1 MLRKIISGIHPHPFM
16 IENILIWPDDDVV
29 MQTGV
34 ETGIYGELPGREIGT
49 AVEVRILHLDSGQ
62 YWRPEGR
69 FGEETTHKGVVVAD
83 DGHWRLLMTPAASG
97 AYRIE
102 VMETSPEGSITLAS
116 TEFSVV
122 GEDLTNGFES
132 AVATNADQIN
142 AGDGSSEFATSDAA
156 SEEATTNNFSNT
168 EAATRPFWEG
178 RRGIGFSIDSQGQWL
193 NQERLE
199 SALLKV
205 SALGFDTIRTWGTNA
220 YTGRILEAINQM
232 DLDLKVQAGIYIT
245 NESDAAQLIDQ
256 ALEVTQPYEQYI
268 LGFSLGNEQLADWNP
283 NALGVSDVREQVQI
297 FRERSDLSITYN
309 FAGETLRPNSSFWS
323 QQGDKLLEELD
334 YINVHSYAGF
344 FDNRSNPEWTPQD
357 QVEILKADET
367 LFRSVLDSFDLV
379 DTPLI
384 LGETGWQSSGYAD
397 QVTNTDNMKT
407 YFQEVSSYIEN
418 DMAIFDS
425 MFYFNFSDESWK
437 GPDDDWGLFTEG
449 NETSLGSAKFDERYI
464 SNFTPTIQTEEISNR
479 RLIAD
484 SGTARL
490 WVDDATGQAFVQ
502 KESDEPLLIR
512 RNDNYWNG
520 DIPLVR
526 EEAELV
532 GAAVDAM
539 GRIRVLDRG
548 PWGDF
553 NWILN
558 DSGMF
563 TGEQGP
569 AETTNESN
577 ELLFQLDLNL
587 DQIIGTAEQGNGDEQ
602 PAGEDA
608 DDSNDAS
615 NRRLIADS
623 GTARLWVD
631 DATGQAFVQKGSDEP
646 LLIRRNDN
654 YWNGDIPLVREEAEL
669 VGAAVDAMGRIRVLD
684 RGPWGDFNWI
694 LNDSGMFTGEQG
706 PAETTNES
714 NELLF
719 QLDLNLDQI
728 IGTAEQGNGDEQPAD
743 EDADAF
749 ELTGFSQGEFV
760 SNIAFSHR
768 AAADPIVAPGNAQ
781 FMHSHD
787 FFANTSTDEN
797 STVSSLLRAGSTA
810 AQPTNNFS
818 TYWTPSLVN
827 EGTDGLG
834 GDWSY
839 VTPKAS
845 SIAYYSVLQPNDPNL
860 LVNMPTGL
868 KMITGSAKPNQRQS
882 RAEVFWNYIG
892 ESSSYDHIPLG
903 DEWRDLPLQAVIIF
917 PDHWNGNQLDS
928 NDHKSH
934 LTYGSGS
941 EAHPLLIPQLQLQ
954 IHYGRIDNNLHLVSS
969 DYMNLPEAGS
979 DLDQRLLQA
988 SDNDLSFRNG
998 EDGFAPGWSLHA
1010 DHIHLPWEETAPTG
1024 EQVDGFARREED
1036 ALRLPLFAGTDGDA
1050 VRPIPTGILQPYSS
1064 ERAILPILGT
1074 PGENRLIGSETS
1086 DRLEALEGDDF
1097 LIGGPGSDRLIGGD
1111 GADHFILEGIHDST
1125 WDNPDEIIG
1134 FSAEDRLDL
1143 SSLNLGTGSIQLEQM
1158 NPSSWML
1165 SATGTDLAVEIRTG
1179 QIGLEQI
1186 LLT

>member
-553 NWILN
+553 NWIL
-558 DSGMF
+558 D
-563 TGEQGP
+563 
-569 AETTNESN
+569 
-577 ELLFQLDLNL
+577 
-587 DQIIGTAEQGNGDEQ
+587 
-602 PAGEDA
+602 
-608 DDSNDAS
+608 
-615 NRRLIADS
+615 
-623 GTARLWVD
+623 
-631 DATGQAFVQKGSDEP
+631 
-646 LLIRRNDN
+646 
-654 YWNGDIPLVREEAEL
+654 
-669 VGAAVDAMGRIRVLD
+669 
-684 RGPWGDFNWI
+684 
-694 LNDSGMFTGEQG
+694 DSGMFTGEQG